1 MLIFPAIDILN
12 GKVVRLTEGDYR
24 RVTEYPVD
32 PLDAARA
39 FRSQGATHLH
49 VVDLDAARTGSQQN
63 LAIVA
68 RLAARA
74 GLFIEVGG
82 GCRDMESI
90 ERYLNAGV
98 GRAIIGSAAV
108 TDRALVRHAATAF
121 PGKIAVGVDARDGK
135 VAIHGWR
142 EVTDVDALAF
152 LASLPGDG
160 VDVAIYTDI
169 SRDGKLEGANLDAYR
184 EAAAIEGLRV
194 VASGGVSSEAD
205 VAALKKLGLSGAIV
219 GKALYAGALDLGR
232 ALAIAEEDA

>member
-12 GKVVRLTEGDYR
+12 GRVVRLTEGDYG

-39 FRSQGATHLH
+39 FRGQGATHLH

-63 LAIVA
+63 LSVVA
-68 RLAARA
+68 RLAEEV
-74 GLFIEVGG
+74 GLFVEVGG
-82 GCRDMESI
+82 GCRDMASI
-90 ERYLNAGV
+90 ERYLSAGA

-108 TDRALVRHAATAF
+108 TDRALVGRAAAAF

-152 LASLPGDG
+152 LASLPDEG

-169 SRDGKLEGANLDAYR
+169 SRDGRLEGANLDAYR
-184 EAAAIEGLRV
+184 EAAAIERLRII
-194 VASGGVSSEAD
+194 ASGGVSSEDD
-205 VAALKKLGLSGAIV
+205 VAALKK
-219 GKALYAGALDLGR
+219 
-232 ALAIAEEDA
+232 